1 MVKEGIEECGLSK
14 AQGFSQG
21 GCVCFSDSSQAPAD
35 RHWKSNWGKKCAGR
49 SDERKRRRRRKK
61 RGGGGIWD
69 SYLIKCC
76 FRGNLEIFLGIVL
89 LCTLQLISSLQ
100 HWDTQTARLFGVVR
114 GLGGLR
120 DERMGVGG
128 METEGPAQKNT
139 RGRKYSFY
147 GRFHTRCARFTHA
160 SFSRTE
166 DGRKTQ
172 GAGK

>member
-61 RGGGGIWD
+61 GGGGIWD

-76 FRGNLEIFLGIVL
+76 FRGNLEIFFRDSSALHPAADFKSPTLGHTD
-89 LCTLQLISSLQ
+89 CEAFWGCQGT
-100 HWDTQTARLFGVVR
+100 
-114 GLGGLR
+114 
-120 DERMGVGG
+120 
-128 METEGPAQKNT
+128 
-139 RGRKYSFY
+139 GRVT
-147 GRFHTRCARFTHA
+147 G
-160 SFSRTE
+160 
-166 DGRKTQ
+166 
-172 GAGK
+172 